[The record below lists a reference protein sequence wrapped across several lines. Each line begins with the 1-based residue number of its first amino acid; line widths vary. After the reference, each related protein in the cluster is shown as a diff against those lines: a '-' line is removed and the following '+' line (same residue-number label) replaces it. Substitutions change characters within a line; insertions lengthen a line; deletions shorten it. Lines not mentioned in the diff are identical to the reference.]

1 MLSSRG
7 GGAPRPPVTL
17 SCKADPNDCP
27 AGLALPYCWQ
37 RMKFRTN
44 RRHIC
49 GWEVGPYNVILA
61 LFFYWPESGDPFQKS
76 RNMKFH
82 KIQFRLNFCERH
94 RKTIHMAFGISKNG
108 SDFAAWRRVQV
119 AKKRQISKRGS
130 SGDTNSAA
138 PVAHVAQI
146 QASSSPDSSWG
157 RGKKNLAPNDPVAPR
172 YGRLGETDL
181 GEKSHFSD
189 RGRYGI
195 WRCAKTTLSDAAA
208 PRPNRSPTVALR
220 YVLCGFEL
228 VSVWS

>member
-1 MLSSRG
+1 
-7 GGAPRPPVTL
+7 
-17 SCKADPNDCP
+17 
-27 AGLALPYCWQ
+27 
-37 RMKFRTN
+37 MK
-44 RRHIC
+44 
-49 GWEVGPYNVILA
+49 
-61 LFFYWPESGDPFQKS
+61 KS
-76 RNMKFH
+76 RKMKSRE
-82 KIQFRLNFCERH
+82 IRARLHFCERH

-108 SDFAAWRRVQV
+108 SDFAVWRRVQV

-138 PVAHVAQI
+138 PVAHPAPA
-146 QASSSPDSSWG
+146 QASSSPDSSRG

-195 WRCAKTTLSDAAA
+195 WRCAKTTLSYVAA
-208 PRPNRSPTVALR
+208 PRPNRGPTVALR

-228 VSVWS
+228 VFVWSWNGGRQVEGFGACCQR